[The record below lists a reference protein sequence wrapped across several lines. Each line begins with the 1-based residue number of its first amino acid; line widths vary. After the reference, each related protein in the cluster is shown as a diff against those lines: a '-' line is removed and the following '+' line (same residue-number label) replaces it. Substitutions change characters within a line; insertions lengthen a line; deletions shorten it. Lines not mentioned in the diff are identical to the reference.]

1 MVIMRSST
9 DLDTRKVYS
18 LSEKIFQSSET
29 LMKVINFIQLNGL
42 ALKQILRNV
51 DSETRAFE
59 SELFKNFFKDFY
71 NQKDSQMKH
80 LLEHPGA
87 LRAYAQVA
95 YFIRT
100 ISDNL
105 PYTSMDRIQKFARRD
120 EAEGGAGN
128 IKDNSFFVSKYLFQS
143 RSDLTGNT
151 SSKAHSNM
159 NLQMNGNGY
168 ANGHVNGHTNGYSNG
183 KSNDSSTQQN
193 NIFTNGNADMEVN
206 GHNKDVANVEEV
218 RLKQFATEVDEQA
231 FGVVDMNMKEEEM
244 WAQIELNL
252 VNAERNIMLQE
263 NFFVQHQNLM
273 LNELGLKVTK
283 YDSQMM
289 RSRAHDYYA
298 DQTLEK
304 DAYISIA
311 LNYEGE
317 KQAEKACYSMIDLY
331 LVYTHTF
338 FYITNY
344 YGLGQTSPDY
354 TKSLDLPPSL
364 SGILQAAT
372 PVAAIFWGFFINVI
386 TKTKYRYPYILC
398 LSMLI
403 IGNLF
408 YYLAETFKDN
418 KSTAL
423 ALLILG
429 RMIFGMGGSRLMT
442 RKYIAINV
450 PFNFQ
455 SKYSTYLVGFSSLGI
470 TLGPGISSMLE
481 FVKPT
486 TVAGTSLTTFN
497 ILALFFFF
505 IWVFVFILFLFL
517 FKGHDKSIEKQIH
530 IMKKNEEELSQRFKD
545 LHKLYSN
552 LEDRKLK
559 KNLSMIQ
566 KSQQNFICSGLEVRE
581 NKNYNPSQ
589 SFVPIEPKD
598 YIRKKET
605 RSIFKVFFPNNITFF
620 SLWCFL
626 IFKTIKEALFTET
639 PQMTDEFYGWSSQDV
654 GWFILALTII
664 GVPTTL
670 LTYWANKRTEDR
682 KILVVGFVL
691 YLVGCILKIN
701 YRFDQP
707 QNVYHYCIA
716 SSILFCGTL
725 VGEAAAIAILAKVI
739 SPSLKMGFL
748 NAGLLAGT
756 ADTLGRTIG
765 NSSMTLFSSFR

>member
-1 MVIMRSST
+1 MRSST

-18 LSEKIFQSSET
+18 LSEKIFQASET

-51 DSETRAFE
+51 DNETQAFE
-59 SELFKNFFKDFY
+59 SELFKNFFKDYY

-80 LLEHPGA
+80 MLEHPGA
-87 LRAYAQVA
+87 LRAYAQVS

-100 ISDNL
+100 IGDNL
-105 PYTSMDRIQKFARRD
+105 PYTSMDRIQRFAKRED
-120 EAEGGAGN
+120 NDGEIGG

-143 RSDLTGNT
+143 RSDLTGNAT
-151 SSKAHSNM
+151 PNGQSSV
-159 NLQMNGNGY
+159 NLNSQR
-168 ANGHVNGHTNGYSNG
+168 NGHTNGYTNGYTNGHSNG

-193 NIFTNGNADMEVN
+193 NIFMNGNNENKSN
-206 GHNKDVANVEEV
+206 GNKDIANVEEV
-218 RLKQFATEVDEQA
+218 RLQNYGTNVGTEVGDEA
-231 FGVVDMNMKEEEM
+231 FGVMDMNMKEEEM
-244 WAQIELNL
+244 WAKIEMNL

-283 YDSQMM
+283 YDSRMM

-304 DAYISIA
+304 DSYISIA

-505 IWVFVFILFLFL
+505 IWVLVFILFLFL
-517 FKGHDKSIEKQIH
+517 FKGHDKSIEKQINT
-530 IMKKNEEELSQRFKD
+530 MKKNEEELSQRFKD

-670 LTYWANKRTEDR
+670 ITYWANKRTEDR
-682 KILVVGFVL
+682 KILVIGFIL
-691 YLVGCILKIN
+691 YLVGCVLKIN

-756 ADTLGRTIG
+756 ADTLGQTIG